1 MPIIG
6 PQLAANIRACSPN
19 TGVGWV
25 MLTEA
30 LGLGVQNWINANPV
44 NMMLVGSTNG
54 SAGAGMVS
62 GKLYCPP
69 APPLIIGA
77 CAGAGMTGVMMSSL
91 ATSVS
96 IGLSNTINQTGFYM
110 GPSAGVSGGADASK
124 ALISN
129 GATLIPMLIS
139 GMTAVGM
146 TGVTLP
152 MLAAGLG
159 NGVALNLALVFGTG
173 IVSPV
178 APAPAAAT
186 GASPTSFVV

>member
-6 PQLAANIRACSPN
+6 PQLAANIRACSAN
-19 TGVGWV
+19 TGVGWF
-25 MLTEA
+25 MLTE
-30 LGLGVQNWINANPV
+30 GIGMGVQNWINANPV

-54 SAGAGMVS
+54 AAGAGMVS

-77 CAGAGMTGVMMSSL
+77 CTGAGMTGVMSSAL
-91 ATSVS
+91 ATSVA

-129 GATLIPMLIS
+129 AGTLIPMILG
-139 GMTAVGM
+139 GMSAYGM

-152 MLAAGLG
+152 MLAAGIG
-159 NGVALNLALVFGTG
+159 NGIALNLALVFGTG

>member
-19 TGVGWV
+19 TGAGWV
-25 MLTEA
+25 MLTEGI
-30 LGLGVQNWINANPV
+30 GLGVQNWINANPV
-44 NMMLVGSTNG
+44 NMMLVGVTGG
-54 SAGAGMVS
+54 SAGAGIVS

-77 CAGAGMTGVMMSSL
+77 CASAGMTGVMMSSL

-96 IGLSNTINQTGFYM
+96 IGLSNTINQTGFYS
-110 GPSAGVSGGADASK
+110 GASVGVSGGADASK

-129 GATLIPMLIS
+129 AATLMPMLLG
-139 GMTAVGM
+139 GMAAVGM

-152 MLAAGLG
+152 MLATGLG
-159 NGVALNLALVFGTG
+159 NGIALNLALVFGTG

-178 APAPAAAT
+178 APAPAAAAGT
-186 GASPTSFVV
+186 SPTSIVV

>member
-1 MPIIG
+1 MPVIG

-19 TGVGWV
+19 TGVGWI
-25 MLTEA
+25 MLTEGI
-30 LGLGVQNWINANPV
+30 GLGVQNWINSNPV
-44 NMMLVGSTNG
+44 NVMLVGSTNG
-54 SAGAGMVS
+54 SAGAGTVS

-69 APPLIIGA
+69 APPLVIGA

-110 GPSAGVSGGADASK
+110 GSSVGVSGGADASK

-129 GATLIPMLIS
+129 APTLMPMLYG

-146 TGVTLP
+146 TGVTVP

-159 NGVALNLALVFGTG
+159 NGIALNLALMFGTG
-173 IVSPV
+173 IVAPV

-186 GASPTSFVV
+186 GASPNSFVV